1 MLYTKQEEKMDK
13 FLIAGPCVIESEEI
27 VLKIAQ
33 RLKHISE
40 KFNIEIIFKASF
52 DKANRSS
59 IDSYRGVGIFKG
71 MEILAKVKNN
81 FNMRLTTDI
90 HLPNQADIVK
100 DTVDVIQ
107 IPAFLCRQ
115 TDLLV
120 AAAKTGKIVNI
131 KKGQF
136 MAPWDMKY
144 AIEKVKFSGNNNV
157 WLTERGSSFGY
168 NNLVVDFRGMLIMKE
183 LGVPVIYDATHSMQL
198 PGGAKSSLGTPQYAP
213 FLAKAAASINVDGL
227 FFETHIN
234 PKEALSDASNMLS
247 LDEFEH
253 AIPEIL
259 EHWYISKK
267 YETYL

>member
-1 MLYTKQEEKMDK
+1 MEH
-13 FLIAGPCVIESEEI
+13 FLIAGPCVIESEKI
-27 VLKIAQ
+27 VLDIAE
-33 RLKHISE
+33 RLKRISE

-59 IDSYRGVGIFKG
+59 INSYRGVDIDTG
-71 MEILAKVKNN
+71 MYILNKVKNT
-81 FNMRLTTDI
+81 FNMKVTTDI
-90 HLPNQADIVK
+90 HLPNQANIVK
-100 DTVDVIQ
+100 DIIDIIQ

-120 AAAKTGKIVNI
+120 SAAKTQRIVNI

-144 AIEKVKFSGNNNV
+144 AIEKVKQSGNNKV
-157 WLTERGSSFGY
+157 WLTERGASFGY

-198 PGGAKSSLGTPQYAP
+198 PGGAQSSLGTPQYAP

-234 PKEALSDASNMLS
+234 PKEALSDASNMIS
-247 LDEFEH
+247 LDEFEKI
-253 AIPEIL
+253 IPEIL
-259 EHWYISKK
+259 EHWFITKK
-267 YETYL
+267 YEANL

>member
-1 MLYTKQEEKMDK
+1 MEH
-13 FLIAGPCVIESEEI
+13 FIIAGPCVIESEQI
-27 VLKIAQ
+27 VLNIAEK
-33 RLKHISE
+33 LKNLSD
-40 KFNIEIIFKASF
+40 KFSIKIIFKASF
-52 DKANRSS
+52 DKANRTS
-59 IDSYRGVGIFKG
+59 IDSYRGV
-71 MEILAKVKNN
+71 EINEGLRILSKVKELTN
-81 FNMRLTTDI
+81 LAVTTDI
-90 HLPNQADIVK
+90 HEPAQAEIIK

-107 IPAFLCRQ
+107 IPALLCRQ
-115 TDLLV
+115 TNLLL

-144 AIEKVKFSGNNNV
+144 AVEKVKFSGNDNV

-213 FLAKAAASINVDGL
+213 FLAKAAASIGIDGL
-227 FFETHIN
+227 FFETHMN
-234 PKEALSDASNMLS
+234 PKEALSDASNMIS
-247 LDEFEH
+247 IGTFEK
-253 AIPEIL
+253 ILPQIL